1 MDKLGIPH
9 VPDQIPKVGHPF
21 SIKIWNGLKWVEF
34 LCRSMDSFDTVAG
47 LTLGS
52 VWLDEVWDTERWTYD
67 LAKSRLSDAKSKHR
81 QLVLSTTKDEPNH
94 WMYTDIVQ
102 LVRADEP
109 LPSGRKPSDVIEIVE
124 GSTLDNAGNLT
135 DGYIDEQRATLDE
148 RTYKRFIL
156 NEWVSVESGL
166 AYPYYSEVHRSERML
181 DDRRPLC
188 VSADFNIDPC
198 IWELFQ
204 DSPAHTHFFDEICQ
218 RQTDIWRMCAELKKR
233 LIAVAGGSEDNARR
247 RRTIFY
253 GDYTSAHRR
262 DVSAT
267 SASWELIRREFS
279 GWNAE
284 YRLENNPRVMDRV
297 HAVNARMRSAD
308 GYVRFSHSS
317 KCVELRKDCEMV
329 STDDLLKSK
338 ASAGDRTHASDA
350 AGYPI
355 HYEHGARKR
364 GRLVAA

>member
-1 MDKLGIPH
+1 MDRP
-9 VPDQIPKVGHPF
+9 
-21 SIKIWNGLKWVEF
+21 E
-34 LCRSMDSFDTVAG
+34 RFDGKPQWHGGV
-47 LTLGS
+47 
-52 VWLDEVWDTERWTYD
+52 LDEYADMESGIWGEHVEPALRDTHGWCWFIGVPEGKNHYFELLQTYKESPAWGEYHWFSSD
-67 LAKSRLSDAKSKHR
+67 VMDPAEVNDAKK
-81 QLVLSTTKDEPNH
+81 
-94 WMYTDIVQ
+94 Y
-102 LVRADEP
+102 
-109 LPSGRKPSDVIEIVE
+109 
-124 GSTLDNAGNLT
+124 
-135 DGYIDEQRATLDE
+135 LDE
-148 RTYKRFIL
+148 RTFRQEYQGSF
-156 NEWVSVESGL
+156 ESYDGA
-166 AYPYYSEVHRSERML
+166 AYPYYSEIHRSERAL

-218 RQTDIWRMCAELKKR
+218 KQTDIWKMCAELKKR
-233 LIAVAGGSEDNARR
+233 LIGIAEGNEDNARR

-267 SASWELIRREFS
+267 EASWERIRREFS

-284 YRLENNPRVMDRV
+284 YRLENNPRVLDRV
-297 HAVNARMRSAD
+297 GSVNARMRSAD
-308 GYVRFSHSS
+308 GLVRFSHSA
-317 KCVELRKDCEMV
+317 KCVELKKDCEML

-338 ASAGDRTHASDA
+338 AKVGDRSHASDA